1 MNTEFRNMRQQGF
14 TLIEL
19 MIVIAIIGILAAI
32 AIPAYQDYTGKA
44 QLGDAIAIASGRK
57 VAVAEAYINTGSLTN
72 LDGDTNGI
80 PPNTTTGAGK
90 YAESLVVDEG
100 VITATMKATGVASCV
115 QGKIV
120 RLTPVEPA
128 QASDPIK
135 WTCYSDASCKP
146 STCGDSS

>member
-1 MNTEFRNMRQQGF
+1 MNTQMRKIQQGF

-57 VAVAEAYINTGSLTN
+57 VAVAEAAINTGNLTGLN
-72 LDGDTNGI
+72 GGTNGI
-80 PPNTTTGAGK
+80 PADVASEAGK
-90 YAESLVVDEG
+90 YAASVAVAAG
-100 VITATMKATGVASCV
+100 VITATMKSTGVSKCA

-120 RLTPVEPA
+120 RLTPILNTADPSA
-128 QASDPIK
+128 PIK
-135 WTCYSDASCKP
+135 WTCYSDAACKP
-146 STCGDSS
+146 STCGDST